1 MARRARL
8 AFKPIDYAYQAR
20 YGKMPDYDFTDRLK
34 AGQDAEEVSDLI
46 DSRMLELWEESKREH
61 ERQEKEEE
69 EKIWA
74 ECPF

>member
-1 MARRARL
+1 M
-8 AFKPIDYAYQAR
+8 
-20 YGKMPDYDFTDRLK
+20 
-34 AGQDAEEVSDLI
+34 DAEEVSDLI
-46 DSRMLELWEESKREH
+46 DSRMWELWEESKRDH